1 MSAPGQPQPSPQA
14 APQGQPQ
21 PSAGASPVTQPV
33 PNQGHQAAGMA
44 KLAMIVRLMEQT
56 IPMLGAGSE
65 AGRDL
70 LQATSRLAKHVS
82 SGSVSQGAENS
93 AVQNLVSQ
101 QRQMQPIIAQMNQ
114 QGGGQPSP
122 QPQPQPAA
130 AA

>member
-1 MSAPGQPQPSPQA
+1 MSAPGVPSPQA
-14 APQGQPQ
+14 APQGQP
-21 PSAGASPVTQPV
+21 PSAGSSPVSQPV

-82 SGSVSQGAENS
+82 SGSVSQGSENT
-93 AVQNLVSQ
+93 AVQNLAAQ
-101 QRQMQPIIAQMNQ
+101 QRQMQPIIAQMRQ
-114 QGGGQPSP
+114 GGQPPP
-122 QPQPQPAA
+122 QAGAAPPAQA
-130 AA
+130 A